1 MSKEK
6 ITSVYVDENGNIYE
20 LKKSVWKRPLF
31 WTTIVF
37 GIIVLFLMILVHVID
52 SENVNINNA
61 LAKYNLRYDPKNKEI
76 YNTGN
81 DQSNAKSSSKDDVI
95 LTKKFGEKIT
105 FDEGTI
111 EVRNMDVTDGK
122 VTVAIVLENNTDRKS
137 SFNPKEFVAKA
148 GDEVL
153 NYSGLQEFLGLT
165 GEGEVK
171 IVSPKSNAVFFLSY
185 DLPKNNSSTYSMQIG
200 KYLWK

>member
-1 MSKEK
+1 MTKK
-6 ITSVYVDENGNIYE
+6 PVY
-20 LKKSVWKRPLF
+20 KQPLF

-37 GIIVLFLMILVHVID
+37 GIIIFFLMILVHVID

-61 LAKYNLRYDPKNKEI
+61 LAKYNLRYDPTNKEI

-81 DQSNAKSSSKDDVI
+81 DQNNAKSSSKDDVI

-111 EVRNMDVTDGK
+111 EVRNMDVADGQ
-122 VTVAIVLENNTDRKS
+122 VTVAIIIENNTNRKS

-153 NYSGLQEFLGLT
+153 NYAGLQEFLGLT
-165 GEGEVK
+165 SEGEVK
-171 IVSPKSNAVFFLSY
+171 IVSPKSNAAFFLIY
-185 DLPKNNSSTYSMQIG
+185 EIPKNNSSDYSMQIG

>member
-1 MSKEK
+1 MTKEQVK
-6 ITSVYVDENGNIYE
+6 QPERPVH
-20 LKKSVWKRPLF
+20 KKPLF
-31 WTTIVF
+31 WTTILFGTLSFFLVIMVF
-37 GIIVLFLMILVHVID
+37 VVD
-52 SENVNINNA
+52 SHYVELTNT
-61 LAKYNLRYDPKNKEI
+61 LAKHGLHYDQTKKEI
-76 YNTGN
+76 YSKENN
-81 DQSNAKSSSKDDVI
+81 QNNAQSSSENDVI
-95 LTKKFGEKIT
+95 LTKKFGEKII

-171 IVSPKSNAVFFLSY
+171 IVSPKSNAVFFLNY